1 MKSSSNEAQPD
12 RESKQRRLSR
22 SERTRRALAVAD
34 DHDGVAHR
42 TDLRAAQVTRADV
55 RTEVAAG
62 RWQVVGRHTVRIR
75 PPREDR
81 ARLWIAVWES
91 GAGARLDGAAA
102 LLAAGMTGF
111 DSDTIDV
118 SVPPRNRTHP
128 VEGVRLHRQRSPGP
142 IVGAGVPR
150 VRPEQATLNAA
161 MWAVSDRQ
169 AALLIC
175 LAVQQ
180 RLVPRDRLLAASA
193 SLSRGRSAF
202 VRTIVGDVCDGAHS
216 LGELDVKRLCDD
228 RGLPRPT
235 RQSVRRLPGG
245 RAYLDLAWEDH
256 GLVVEVDGGHHALA
270 LTPVDDAL
278 RQNEVT
284 IAGERVLRIPLVS
297 LRIDPD
303 AFLDQLERALRC
315 AIAA

>member
-1 MKSSSNEAQPD
+1 
-12 RESKQRRLSR
+12 
-22 SERTRRALAVAD
+22 
-34 DHDGVAHR
+34 
-42 TDLRAAQVTRADV
+42 
-55 RTEVAAG
+55 
-62 RWQVVGRHTVRIR
+62 
-75 PPREDR
+75 
-81 ARLWIAVWES
+81 
-91 GAGARLDGAAA
+91 
-102 LLAAGMTGF
+102 
-111 DSDTIDV
+111 
-118 SVPPRNRTHP
+118 
-128 VEGVRLHRQRSPGP
+128 
-142 IVGAGVPR
+142 
-150 VRPEQATLNAA
+150 

-193 SLSRGRSAF
+193 SLSRGRSGF
-202 VRTIVGDVCDGAHS
+202 VRTIVEDVCDGAHS
-216 LGELDVKRLCDD
+216 LGELDVAQLCAD

-256 GLVVEVDGGHHALA
+256 GLVVEVDGGHHARA

-284 IAGERVLRIPLVS
+284 IAGERVLRIPLVG